1 MDHQTPAPG
10 NARTPRRSRP
20 DAKRVIVFLL
30 LASLIVAGWVVI
42 FSPSG
47 ASGPAQGEP
56 GHIAWRSD
64 FTAATEEARTAG
76 MPALVFFT
84 ADWCGPC
91 QVLKADVLWKPDV
104 ASAIEQRSVPIK
116 VDLTSPG
123 ETENRLAQRFGV
135 RGIPTLILLGP
146 DGEPIHRA
154 VGSITPG
161 QLTGQWLKASDKPT
175 PPADHRATSS

>member
-1 MDHQTPAPG
+1 MTESTSNTRSTPA
-10 NARTPRRSRP
+10 RSGP
-20 DAKRVIVFLL
+20 HAKRVLVFLL
-30 LASLIVAGWVVI
+30 LAALIVTGWVVI
-42 FSPSG
+42 FSPTG
-47 ASGPAQGEP
+47 GSGPGAGEP

-64 FTAATEEARTAG
+64 FPAAVEEAKAAG
-76 MPALVFFT
+76 KPALVFFT

-104 ASAIEQRSVPIK
+104 AAAIEQRSVPIK

-146 DGEPIHRA
+146 DGEPLRRA
-154 VGSITPG
+154 VGGITPA
-161 QLTGQWLKASDKPT
+161 QLTGQWLHARNASASPAAGP
-175 PPADHRATSS
+175 PPAS

>member
-1 MDHQTPAPG
+1 MTHTPTQTDPTPA
-10 NARTPRRSRP
+10 RSGP
-20 DAKRVIVFLL
+20 SAKRVLVVLL
-30 LASLIVAGWVVI
+30 LAALIVTGWVVI
-42 FSPSG
+42 FSPTG
-47 ASGPAQGEP
+47 GSGPEQGEP

-64 FTAATEEARTAG
+64 FAAATEEAKAADK
-76 MPALVFFT
+76 PALVFFT

-104 ASAIEQRSVPIK
+104 ASAIDQRSVPIK

-146 DGEPIHRA
+146 DGDPIHRA
-154 VGSITPG
+154 VGSITAG
-161 QLTGQWLKASDKPT
+161 QLTGQWLDAGSEPT
-175 PPADHRATSS
+175 PSADDRPASS